1 MSRRPRPHILTVAL
15 LLSALVGAAFFAV
28 GCKASD
34 KPGAAIANG
43 APEVDDDLGEP
54 DAYEPDLP
62 AAASANYETIAERDV
77 FRPLVVNRR
86 ETGGGESGGGGGTAS
101 PKSATP
107 AATPEPPKPPDPTA
121 DIALTGIIETT
132 DGLEV
137 LLENIKTGE
146 GHFAAVGETVFG
158 LQVIEVGP
166 GTVALKQADKD
177 YALKL
182 GEKEIA
188 TEKVA
193 SASSDASSESTPST
207 SSASSGSSAS
217 PSSSGGE
224 PDWRGMSSEARRAYW
239 ENMSEADRNAMRE
252 RMRARYG
259 GGRGGGMGGGSY
271 RGRGGR

>member
-1 MSRRPRPHILTVAL
+1 MSRSSCPHLLTVAL
-15 LLSALVGAAFFAV
+15 LLSTLVGAAFFAV

-43 APEVDDDLGEP
+43 ASDDDLGEP
-54 DAYEPDLP
+54 DEYEPDL
-62 AAASANYETIAERDV
+62 ATASANYETIAERDV

-86 ETGGGESGGGGGTAS
+86 DAAGGESGGEAGGGGATGS
-101 PKSATP
+101 PKSASP
-107 AATPEPPKPPDPTA
+107 AAGTEPPKPPDPTA

-177 YALKL
+177 YELKL

-188 TEKVA
+188 KETVA
-193 SASSDASSESTPST
+193 SASSSGESTPSAP
-207 SSASSGSSAS
+207 SGASDGASAST
-217 PSSSGGE
+217 PGGM
-224 PDWRGMSSEARRAYW
+224 PNLMGMSSEDRRAAW
-239 ENMSEADRNAMRE
+239 ENMSEEQRNAMRE
-252 RMRARYG
+252 QMRARYG
-259 GGRGGGMGGGSY
+259 GGRGGPGGG
-271 RGRGGR
+271 GRGGRGGGR